1 MNLLVVGS
9 GGREHTLVWKLAQS
23 PKVEEIYA
31 APGNAGIGELA
42 ECVPVKIGSPN
53 YLAELSDLAVSKG
66 IDLTLVGPEVPLA
79 DGIVDCFNWRGLKV
93 FGPTR
98 AASVMEASKVWAKDF
113 MSRHQ
118 IPTAAYQVFDD
129 SEAAIKYVTE
139 RNLPCVVKA
148 DGLAAGKGVTVA
160 ATVEEAV
167 TAIKQAMVD
176 RIFDRAG
183 DKVVIEEMLEGE
195 EVSVLAFSDGETAL
209 LMEGARD
216 YKRVFDQ
223 DRGPNTGGMGSYSP
237 APVVTGELSDII
249 RGQMLMPTIKGLAR
263 ENRPY
268 CGVLYLGLMITK
280 AGPKLLEYNI
290 RFGDPETQTL
300 LPRLQTDMVTVMQAC
315 LEGNLGRI
323 ELEWRKESACCVVLA
338 SGGYPGH
345 YETGKEIHGL
355 DTHKEGVFFFH
366 AGTKLNDGRVVTSG
380 GRVLGVTALGP
391 DLTEA
396 SSRAYQAASEITF
409 ERMHYRRDI
418 GRVVSRQLSNT
429 QSADTDH

>member
-1 MNLLVVGS
+1 MKLLVVGS
-9 GGREHTLVWKLAQS
+9 GGREHTLVWKLARS
-23 PKVEEIYA
+23 AKVEKIYA
-31 APGNAGIGELA
+31 APGNAGIEELA
-42 ECVPVKIGSPN
+42 ECLPVRIGAAN
-53 YLAELSDLAVSKG
+53 YPVDLSDLAVSKE

-79 DGIVDCFNWRGLKV
+79 DGIVDHFNSRGLKI
-93 FGPTR
+93 FGPSR
-98 AASVMEASKVWAKDF
+98 AASAIEASKVWAKDF

-139 RNLPCVVKA
+139 RDVPCVVKA

-160 ATVEEAV
+160 ATVEAAIM
-167 TAIKQAMVD
+167 AIKQAMVD
-176 RIFDRAG
+176 KAFGRAG
-183 DKVVIEEMLEGE
+183 DKIVIEEMLEGE

-237 APVVTGELSDII
+237 APALTGELSGVI
-249 RGQMLMPTIKGLAR
+249 RTQMLIPTIKGLAK

-280 AGPKLLEYNI
+280 TGPRLLEYNI
-290 RFGDPETQTL
+290 RFGDPETQAL
-300 LPRLQTDMVTVMQAC
+300 LPRLRTDMVTVMQAC

-323 ELEWRKESACCVVLA
+323 ELEWHKESACCVVLA

-345 YETGKEIHGL
+345 YETGKEIRGL
-355 DTHKEGVFFFH
+355 DTQKEGVFFFH
-366 AGTKLNDGRVVTSG
+366 AGTKRDNGRVVTAG

-391 DLTEA
+391 NRSEA
-396 SSRAYQAASEITF
+396 SSLAYQAVNKIAF
-409 ERMHYRRDI
+409 EGMHYRRDI
-418 GRVVSRQLSNT
+418 GRVVSS
-429 QSADTDH
+429 